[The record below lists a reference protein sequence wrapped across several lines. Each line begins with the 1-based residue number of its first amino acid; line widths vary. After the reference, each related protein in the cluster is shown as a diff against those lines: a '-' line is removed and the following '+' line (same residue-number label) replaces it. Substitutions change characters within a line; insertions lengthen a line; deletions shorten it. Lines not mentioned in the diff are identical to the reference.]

1 MPAAAV
7 RCRRCATILRNR
19 PICPSCGMESD
30 APGAAGGNETAAAA
44 ASGAA
49 TVVATPKRA
58 AGKPGMKMCPVC
70 FSTVAEET
78 LVEHAGQRICPDCQ
92 RNLAKP
98 AKEE

>member
-44 ASGAA
+44 VSGAA
-49 TVVATPKRA
+49 TAVAAPKRA